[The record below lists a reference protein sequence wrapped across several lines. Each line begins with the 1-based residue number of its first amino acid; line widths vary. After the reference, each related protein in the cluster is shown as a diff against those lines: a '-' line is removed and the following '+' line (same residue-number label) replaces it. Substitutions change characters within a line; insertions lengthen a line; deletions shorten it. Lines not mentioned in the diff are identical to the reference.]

1 MVYIISGIVIL
12 LAILLVIASI
22 LPSEREF
29 NRIAI
34 IEAPLSTVF
43 STVTNIKAQEKWRN
57 DVKQI
62 KVMDSETW
70 TEIRKKGTPITFKVT
85 DLVKN
90 QLLRIDIIE
99 PKSFNGYWVG
109 KFESVSENQTKVDFT
124 EVVVVNNLFFK
135 IISRL
140 FVHLNKT
147 MDVYM
152 ENLKSKVEK

>member
-12 LAILLVIASI
+12 LAILLVIGSI
-22 LPSEREF
+22 LPSQREF

-62 KVMDSETW
+62 KVIDSETW
-70 TEIRKKGTPITFKVT
+70 TEIPKKGTPIAFKIT
-85 DLVKN
+85 ELVKN

-109 KFESVSENQTKVDFT
+109 KFESISENQTKVDFT
-124 EVVVVNNLFFK
+124 EVAIVNNLFFK

-140 FVHLNKT
+140 FVDLNKT
-147 MDVYM
+147 MDVYI
-152 ENLKSKVEK
+152 ENLKSKLEK

>member
-12 LAILLVIASI
+12 LVILLVIGSI
-22 LPSEREF
+22 LPSQREF

-34 IEAPLSTVF
+34 IEAPLGTVF

-70 TEIRKKGTPITFKVT
+70 TEIPKKGTPITFKVT

-124 EVVVVNNLFFK
+124 EVAIVNNLFLK